1 MCVPFEILN
10 VCVRFNDFS
19 FACVVGCNTITFL
32 RNIPIFYGQCAQCPF
47 FLVES
52 EAHSVPFQ
60 TSKIELLA
68 KIVRKVSF
76 NVAALRSC
84 LKPRKETRKRSTNV
98 ASWKAEILLRQL
110 LYNFFFKIGT
120 SNHMFK
126 REIWD
131 KSTEFTFLKF

>member
-84 LKPRKETRKRSTNV
+84 LKPRKEIRKRSTNV

-110 LYNFFFKIGT
+110 LYNFFSKLVLVITCLRG
-120 SNHMFK
+120 
-126 REIWD
+126 
-131 KSTEFTFLKF
+131 KFGINLLSSLF